1 MADLCASFYKVY
13 SGKKI
18 DKRSFF
24 LPQYC
29 LILDFTLPHELGQGT
44 LQMVLHGALV
54 LLFAPF
60 TQFLHAFNILNVHTS
75 CQLDKVV
82 LVVDFHI
89 PETCIIQV
97 PSFYPH
103 YISEQMEPCVTSPKV
118 SVPAHQFDTLTQEL
132 FKS

>member
-1 MADLCASFYKVY
+1 MYLFLQSVFR
-13 SGKKI
+13 KKKWI
-18 DKRSFF
+18 REVHFNF

-29 LILDFTLPHELGQGT
+29 LILDFTLPHKVGKET

-60 TQFLHAFNILNVHTS
+60 TKFLHALNILNVHTS

-89 PETCIIQV
+89 PETFII
-97 PSFYPH
+97 
-103 YISEQMEPCVTSPKV
+103 
-118 SVPAHQFDTLTQEL
+118 
-132 FKS
+132 